1 MEEMVETRIS
11 HTDHT
16 MVRNHKL
23 ERMEAQSSLAN
34 QDLKT
39 ELFLSHNM
47 ETSVVK
53 MVSCKYLYLLKEF
66 SSCKLHIQMHK
77 RLQPQEN

>member
-1 MEEMVETRIS
+1 MEEMVEIRIS

-16 MVRNHKL
+16 KVKNHRL

-53 MVSCKYLYLLKEF
+53 MVSSKYLYLLKEF
-66 SSCKLHIQMHK
+66 SLRKLHIQMHW
-77 RLQPQEN
+77 RLQQQEN